1 MKKNIKRGL
10 AAALAAMLMVP
21 AQPALASKQSPPDAS
36 EEEQL
41 IPEEIE
47 EEELADEPEK
57 ATPSEV
63 KKPRPTHEREEK
75 ATPSEIE
82 KREPEEEIIFNTGS
96 QEVSVVSE
104 EDFYDYSLGDACF
117 DEDGSYTINIPEM
130 NPFFPY
136 EVQFTYDGEVTE
148 EWFMT
153 PDDSVEIGGHEFYVS
168 AYFDNTAITQMTL
181 NVAGDEVI
189 VYPEEKEFTNDGLG
203 ISPMSLLPL
212 EEQYGLTVDLTG
224 YTPVELTMVAVD
236 QILTGEGVLS
246 ADDSVMWSYGDDDFK
261 VTSADGYINLAE
273 SPDFYYGYPKLHII
287 VGDESQLAAENIRY
301 ILSCRVTEPDN
312 WLIPTVYKQN
322 SLTGAGERTQVN
334 LVSYSSD
341 QDSVTL
347 DMALKDSSS
356 GFNFVGLSVN
366 SEVFDTL
373 NYDGLKVYKGAFDAV
388 EDAEKA
394 EDLTEQLFAADM
406 SVDQAGYSLDDRWY
420 EEEYEYPTFTLVS
433 YQNGEATG
441 CLPIEL
447 RSYYSETLEDWVVP
461 TVYGQDNSGQRRQIP
476 VVSSSSYERE
486 LSFGLP
492 YSERKTGER
501 IYLKLDVKTE
511 ALQDESYDEFRA
523 FEGWYSSLS
532 NWMQSSAEDITDA
545 IFAADMSQRGAGYP
559 VEYDDNI
566 TIIGYKDGKAVRSMP
581 MTISYYWQRGSAY
594 FDELFARTE
603 DGTQTRVSTSS
614 HTSSRVTSGIY
625 VSDTEIQL
633 STGYPIDGEYYLKMR
648 YQDVKVNESD
658 PDKMVTAAYAG
669 QYTSIAEARTAGAK
683 DIKEL
688 LFGDEEA
695 AGYAADYSQGV
706 YFTIFVGEDDS
717 DGQEI
722 YQNCIKAVE
731 SSVYLSA
738 DTEVTFL
745 GLNDDKGQ
753 EIDAYVVDTKE
764 DSYGEFQYMTIFVGE
779 NTDLTKLAP
788 LFQMRR
794 NGMKLYAEGSNS
806 PEISGVSLHDF
817 SDGPVQYSASAEN
830 MSDAKNYWLQVI
842 RIGDV
847 EEGFYINSLKAQEA
861 ETIEENGIVYT
872 TREVLLDSLH
882 DDVHDIL
889 LANIGTE
896 TLKDLS
902 VELVSD
908 TVELDEYWTL
918 NGGFDLE
925 GFSTIDD
932 TVSQYGELPNLSK
945 IRLKGKEGTEGQDVT
960 GTLTVMSEGRAII
973 IMTLTGTVGSP
984 MITTEEIPEAVK
996 YVPYGTMIQNN
1007 NKYSWNHVTYE
1018 VTSGEL
1024 PEGVDVL
1031 PNGEIYGVPT
1041 ETGEFRFRVR
1051 MENSMDDF
1059 GTVSK
1064 TFTLVVN
1071 ENTDTNVDNST
1082 DQGYEVTQR
1091 IPDITLSSNEDY
1103 TFVSQ
1108 GIYGEFKKVFLDG
1121 RLLTEGVDYDSESGS
1136 TRITIRSQTLKASN
1150 QTGTHTLGVEFRT
1163 GEDNT
1168 LKKAA
1173 QNYRVTR
1180 SSSGGG
1186 GGGSVTTVSTNR
1198 DAKKG
1203 YISADAGII
1212 TGSGA
1217 GYSHWQQDE
1226 TGWKLIYADGTTAA
1240 GTAVAQTDGSSVEQV
1255 LWEKVNGSWYAFGL
1269 NGYLKSGWVW
1279 DYQLAG
1285 WYNISVDSGMRTGWY
1300 EDSQDG
1306 CTYYLDPASGKMVI
1320 GWREVDGRW
1329 YYLNEVAPVQTW
1341 VYDDATGAWVY
1352 NVQSQAKPFGS
1363 MYRSE
1368 RTPDNYYVGSDG
1380 SWDGMGN

>member
-1 MKKNIKRGL
+1 MRKNIKRGL

-373 NYDGLKVYKGAFDAV
+373 NYDGLKAYKGAFDAA

-753 EIDAYVVDTKE
+753 EMDAYVVDTKE

-973 IMTLTGTVGSP
+973 IMT
-984 MITTEEIPEAVK
+984 
-996 YVPYGTMIQNN
+996 
-1007 NKYSWNHVTYE
+1007 
-1018 VTSGEL
+1018 
-1024 PEGVDVL
+1024 
-1031 PNGEIYGVPT
+1031 
-1041 ETGEFRFRVR
+1041 
-1051 MENSMDDF
+1051 
-1059 GTVSK
+1059 
-1064 TFTLVVN
+1064 
-1071 ENTDTNVDNST
+1071 
-1082 DQGYEVTQR
+1082 
-1091 IPDITLSSNEDY
+1091 
-1103 TFVSQ
+1103 
-1108 GIYGEFKKVFLDG
+1108 
-1121 RLLTEGVDYDSESGS
+1121 
-1136 TRITIRSQTLKASN
+1136 
-1150 QTGTHTLGVEFRT
+1150 
-1163 GEDNT
+1163 
-1168 LKKAA
+1168 
-1173 QNYRVTR
+1173 
-1180 SSSGGG
+1180 
-1186 GGGSVTTVSTNR
+1186 
-1198 DAKKG
+1198 
-1203 YISADAGII
+1203 
-1212 TGSGA
+1212 
-1217 GYSHWQQDE
+1217 
-1226 TGWKLIYADGTTAA
+1226 
-1240 GTAVAQTDGSSVEQV
+1240 
-1255 LWEKVNGSWYAFGL
+1255 
-1269 NGYLKSGWVW
+1269 
-1279 DYQLAG
+1279 
-1285 WYNISVDSGMRTGWY
+1285 
-1300 EDSQDG
+1300 
-1306 CTYYLDPASGKMVI
+1306 
-1320 GWREVDGRW
+1320 
-1329 YYLNEVAPVQTW
+1329 
-1341 VYDDATGAWVY
+1341 
-1352 NVQSQAKPFGS
+1352 
-1363 MYRSE
+1363 
-1368 RTPDNYYVGSDG
+1368 
-1380 SWDGMGN
+1380 